1 MFGGQTRCIME
12 DMQMANGTSSR
23 LGDLPVMVG
32 VKEKK
37 VISKG
42 TGGCLAL
49 SFTTVVKKLKVT
61 FIT

>member
-1 MFGGQTRCIME
+1 
-12 DMQMANGTSSR
+12 
-23 LGDLPVMVG
+23 MVG

-49 SFTTVVKKLKVT
+49 SFTAVVKKLRDIYNMTTLFPSSPSLHPCPKKKNHLLRQ
-61 FIT
+61 